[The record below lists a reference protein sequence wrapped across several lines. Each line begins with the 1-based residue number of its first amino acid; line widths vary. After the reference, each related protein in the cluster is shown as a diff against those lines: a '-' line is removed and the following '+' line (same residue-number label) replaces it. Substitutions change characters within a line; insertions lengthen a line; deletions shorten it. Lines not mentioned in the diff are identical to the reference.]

1 MILVDTS
8 VWVNHFRRTDARLVQ
23 LLEDGE
29 VMTHPLVIGE
39 LACGTLPRRREVL
52 DLLHQ
57 LEAAPIA
64 ADDEALAFIERHRL
78 MGRGIGYVD
87 VHLLASAAL
96 AHGAALWT
104 ADARLA
110 SAAAGLSLS
119 HDPNL

>member
-39 LACGTLPRRREVL
+39 LACGKLPRRREVL
-52 DLLHQ
+52 DLFHQ

-87 VHLLASAAL
+87 VHLLASSL
-96 AHGAALWT
+96 MTSEVELWT
-104 ADARLA
+104 MNKRLA
-110 SAAAGLSLS
+110 AVASAFGVGSPLGG
-119 HDPNL
+119 